1 MNNFGQR
8 IKLLRKKNDLT
19 QEKLAELLGITY
31 KSVSKWECG
40 LTTPDLALI
49 VPLAKILGITTDELL
64 GATEADKRLEELE
77 RLYDEAFRTNFP
89 EDTLAVA
96 QIAVKEYPADMK
108 WLNRMA
114 WDSWSLAIST
124 MENGEAFEA
133 ERERIIKMFER
144 VIANTDDDNEKAH
157 AICGITGCLCGKG
170 CKAEA
175 MQYVELYPDTKIDPR
190 EKQRLTAACLDG
202 EERIKHKQQYLMNYF
217 NDLVHAILWNDSGS
231 DEDVSAAAEGV
242 IKAMIPDGNY
252 FEFHHPMCNLNLRK
266 ARIAMKRGDH
276 DLAVECLRSSAYHAR
291 AYDEFT
297 IHSRREYCL
306 TAPLFDRIVFDSRKE
321 AKCPGTVLGDLK
333 ENCKTKIFAPLFER
347 EDFKAILE
355 MQ

>member
-1 MNNFGQR
+1 MNNIGQR

-19 QEKLAELLGITY
+19 QEKLAELLGVTY

-40 LTTPDLALI
+40 LTSPDLALI
-49 VPLAKILGITTDELL
+49 VPLAKILGISTDELL
-64 GATEADKRLEELE
+64 GATERDKRLEELE
-77 RLYDEAFRTNFP
+77 IMYEEAYKINFP

-96 QIAVKEYPADMK
+96 KTAVKEYPADMK

-114 WDSWSLAIST
+114 WDSWCLAIST
-124 MENGEAFEA
+124 MPNGEAFEA

-170 CKAEA
+170 HKAEA
-175 MQYVELYPDTKIDPR
+175 KQYVELYPDTKIDPL
-190 EKQRLTAACLDG
+190 EKERLMGACLEG
-202 EERIKHKQQYLMNYF
+202 EEQIKHKQTYLIKHLDALIN
-217 NDLVHAILWNDSGS
+217 AILWNNSGN

-252 FEFHHPMCNLNLRK
+252 VEHHHPMCNLNLRK
-266 ARIAMKRGDH
+266 ARIAMSRGDH
-276 DLAVECLRSSAYHAR
+276 DLAAEYLKVSAYHAKS
-291 AYDEFT
+291 YDE
-297 IHSRREYCL
+297 ICIDKRGEYRY
-306 TAPLFDRIVFDSRKE
+306 TAPLFDCIVFDSRQEPK
-321 AKCPGTVLGDLK
+321 APGTVLDDFK
-333 ENCKTKIFAPLFER
+333 ENCKKEIFAPLFER

-355 MQ
+355 M